1 MDYGFLM
8 HPMLNF
14 FMRILHILSQM
25 PDFTG
30 SGKTVQAI
38 IRQSCARG
46 HENFLVA
53 GIQDDFKLDPSLL
66 PPEHTEFVR
75 FNHGHLDFRL
85 PGMSDVM
92 PYPSTVFSSM
102 NKDQIGRYETAFRQV
117 LQRAREKFRPDLIH
131 THHLWIVSKTARHIF
146 QDLPMVT
153 SCHGTGLRQYF
164 LCPGMDL
171 DLENA
176 MADIDAVLCL
186 SRHQRQQIIDI
197 HKINPEKLH
206 VVGAGFEKKLFYG
219 EPKPE
224 KGPVQIVYAGK
235 LSRAKGVPWLLA
247 ALKNMT
253 GPDYCLHLAGGGTG
267 QEKQECLALAADLGG
282 RVEVHGSLSHE
293 SLARLMRRSHLFVLP
308 SFFEGLPL
316 VLMEALSSGCRI
328 LTTALPGTREIF
340 EETRSGMV
348 DFLELPALETV
359 DTPFQK
365 DLPALEQA
373 LAHALEISITK
384 ADQNRQP
391 DFAQLNRLS
400 STYTWENVF
409 SRMEAIYKKVCRAR

>member
-1 MDYGFLM
+1 
-8 HPMLNF
+8 
-14 FMRILHILSQM
+14 MRILHILSQT

-38 IRQSCARG
+38 IRQSCAKG
-46 HENFLVA
+46 HQNFLVA
-53 GIQDDFKLDPSLL
+53 GIQDDFKLNPSLL

-102 NKDQIGRYETAFRQV
+102 NNDQICRYETAFRQV
-117 LQRAREKFRPDLIH
+117 LQKAREKFRPDLIH
-131 THHLWIVSKTARHIF
+131 THHLWIVSKTARQIF

-153 SCHGTGLRQYF
+153 SCHGTCLRQYF
-164 LCPGMDL
+164 LCPGLGL
-171 DLENA
+171 DVKNT
-176 MADIDAVLCL
+176 MAKIDAVLCL
-186 SRHQRQQIIDI
+186 SRHQKQQIQDI
-197 HKINPEKLH
+197 HKIAPEKLH
-206 VVGAGFEKKLFYG
+206 VVGAGFEKKTFYC

-247 ALKNMT
+247 ALKKVT
-253 GPDYCLHLAGGGTG
+253 APDYCLHLAGAGSGE
-267 QEKQECLALAADLGG
+267 EKQECLALAADLDSW
-282 RVEVHGSLSHE
+282 VKVHGPLSHE
-293 SLARLMRRSHLFVLP
+293 SLARLVRKAHLFVLP

-348 DFLELPALETV
+348 DLLELPALETV

-365 DLPALEQA
+365 DIPALEQT
-373 LAHALEISITK
+373 LAHALEINITK

-391 DFAQLNRLS
+391 DLSQVNRLTA
-400 STYTWENVF
+400 TYTWEGVF
-409 SRMEAIYKKVCRAR
+409 SKMEGIYKKICGSGS

>member
-1 MDYGFLM
+1 
-8 HPMLNF
+8 
-14 FMRILHILSQM
+14 MRILHILSQM

-38 IRQSCARG
+38 IRQACARG

-53 GIQDDFKLDPSLL
+53 GIQGNFKLDPSLL
-66 PPEHTEFVR
+66 PPDHTEFVR
-75 FNHGHLDFRL
+75 FNHGRLDFSL

-92 PYPSTVFSSM
+92 PYPSTIFSSM
-102 NKDQIGRYETAFRQV
+102 NKDQICRYETAFRKA

-131 THHLWIVSKTARHIF
+131 THHLWIVSKTARQIF

-153 SCHGTGLRQYF
+153 SCHGTCLRQYF
-164 LCPGMDL
+164 LCPGLDL
-171 DLENA
+171 DIENA
-176 MADIDAVLCL
+176 MADIDAVFCL
-186 SRHQRQQIIDI
+186 SRHQKQQIQEIHRIDP
-197 HKINPEKLH
+197 KKLH
-206 VVGAGFEKKLFYG
+206 VVGAGFEKKLFYY

-224 KGPVQIVYAGK
+224 KGPVEIVYAGK

-247 ALKNMT
+247 ALKKVT
-253 GPDYCLHLAGGGTG
+253 GPDYCLHLAGAGTG
-267 QEKQECLALAADLGG
+267 QEKQECLALAADLDD
-282 RVEVHGSLSHE
+282 RINVHGPLPHE
-293 SLARLMRRSHLFVLP
+293 SLARLMRRAHLFVLP

-340 EETRSGMV
+340 EGPRAGMV
-348 DFLELPALETV
+348 DFLELPTLETV

-365 DLPALEQA
+365 DMPALEQA

-391 DFAQLNRLS
+391 DLAQVNAL
-400 STYTWENVF
+400 TCAYTWESVF
-409 SRMEAIYKKVCRAR
+409 SKMEDVYKKVCSSR

>member
-1 MDYGFLM
+1 
-8 HPMLNF
+8 
-14 FMRILHILSQM
+14 MRILNILSQM

-38 IRQSCARG
+38 MRQSCARG

-53 GIQDDFKLDPSLL
+53 GIQDDFKLDPALL
-66 PPEHTEFVR
+66 PPDHTEFVR
-75 FNHGHLDFRL
+75 FNHGDLDFRL

-102 NKDQIGRYETAFRQV
+102 TKDQIGRYDAAFRHV
-117 LQRAREKFRPDLIH
+117 LQKARKKFRPDLIH
-131 THHLWIVSKTARHIF
+131 THHLWIVSKIARHTF

-153 SCHGTGLRQYF
+153 SCHGTCLRQHV
-164 LCPGMDL
+164 LCTELNL
-171 DLENA
+171 DIGNA

-186 SRHQRQQIIDI
+186 SRHQKQQIIDI
-197 HKINPEKLH
+197 HKIDPEKLH
-206 VVGAGFEKKLFYG
+206 VVGAGFEKKLFYC

-235 LSRAKGVPWLLA
+235 LSRAKGVPWLLT
-247 ALKNMT
+247 ALKKVT
-253 GPDYCLHLAGGGTG
+253 GPNFCLHLAGAGTG
-267 QEKQECLALAADLGG
+267 REKQECLALAAELGS
-282 RVEVHGSLSHE
+282 RVKVHGPLSHE

-340 EETRSGMV
+340 EETKSGMV
-348 DFLELPALETV
+348 DLLELPTLKTV
-359 DTPFQK
+359 DTPFPK
-365 DLPALEQA
+365 DMPALKKA

-391 DFAQLNRLS
+391 DLAQVNKLAS
-400 STYTWENVF
+400 AYTWEGVF
-409 SRMEAIYKKVCRAR
+409 SKMEEIYKKVCDGVL

>member
-1 MDYGFLM
+1 MK
-8 HPMLNF
+8 
-14 FMRILHILSQM
+14 ILHILSQM

-38 IRQSCARG
+38 IRQSSARG

-53 GIQDDFKLDPSLL
+53 GIQDNFKLDPSLL
-66 PPEHTEFVR
+66 PPDHIEFVR
-75 FNHGHLDFRL
+75 FNHGWLDFRL

-102 NKDQIGRYETAFRQV
+102 NKDQLCRYETAFRQA
-117 LQRAREKFRPDLIH
+117 LQRAQKKFCPDLIH
-131 THHLWIVSKTARHIF
+131 THHLWIVSKTARQIF
-146 QDLPMVT
+146 HDLPMVT
-153 SCHGTGLRQYF
+153 SCHGTCLRQHV
-164 LCPGMDL
+164 LCAGLNLAIED
-171 DLENA
+171 A

-186 SRHQRQQIIDI
+186 SRHQRQQIMDI
-197 HKINPEKLH
+197 HRIDPEKLH
-206 VVGAGFEKKLFYG
+206 VVGAGFEKELFYF

-247 ALKNMT
+247 ALKKVT
-253 GPDYCLHLAGGGTG
+253 GPDYCLHLAGAGTG
-267 QEKQECLALAADLGG
+267 REKEECLALAPDLGG
-282 RVEVHGSLSHE
+282 RVTVHGPLSHE
-293 SLARLMRRSHLFVLP
+293 SLARLLRGAHLFVLP

-348 DFLELPALETV
+348 NLLELPALETV

-365 DLPALEQA
+365 DMPALEQA
-373 LAHALEISITK
+373 LAHALKISITK

-391 DFAQLNRLS
+391 DLDQVNRI
-400 STYTWENVF
+400 TCAYTWEGIF
-409 SRMEAIYKKVCRAR
+409 SKMEEIYKKVAVL

>member
-1 MDYGFLM
+1 
-8 HPMLNF
+8 
-14 FMRILHILSQM
+14 MRILHILSQM

-38 IRQSCARG
+38 IRQSFAGG

-53 GIQDDFKLDPSLL
+53 GIQDDFTIDPAVL
-66 PPEHTEFVR
+66 PLAHTEFVR
-75 FNHGHLDFRL
+75 FNHGPLDFML

-102 NKDQIGRYETAFRQV
+102 NKDQMNRYETAFTQA
-117 LQRAREKFRPDLIH
+117 LQRAKKKFQPDLIH
-131 THHLWIVSKTARHIF
+131 THHLWIVSKIARKIF

-153 SCHGTGLRQYF
+153 SCHGTCLRQHY
-164 LCPGMDL
+164 LCSGLDL
-171 DLENA
+171 DIENA

-186 SRHQRQQIIDI
+186 SRHQKQQIIDI
-197 HKINPEKLH
+197 HSINPQKLH
-206 VVGAGFEKKLFYG
+206 VVGAGFEKDLFYC
-219 EPKPE
+219 ESKPE

-235 LSRAKGVPWLLA
+235 LSRAKGVPWFLR
-247 ALKNMT
+247 ALKQVT
-253 GPDYCLHLAGGGTG
+253 GPDYCLHLAGAGTG
-267 QEKQECLALAADLGG
+267 QEKQECLALASDMGD
-282 RVEVHGSLSHE
+282 RIKVHGSLSHE
-293 SLARLMRRSHLFVLP
+293 RLARLMRQAHLFVLP

-340 EETRSGMV
+340 EETRSDMI
-348 DFLELPALETV
+348 DLIDLPTLETV

-365 DLPALEQA
+365 DMPALERA
-373 LAHALEISITK
+373 LAHALGISIAK

-391 DFAQLNRLS
+391 DLGQIHRL
-400 STYTWENVF
+400 TCAYTWEGVF
-409 SRMEAIYKKVCRAR
+409 SKMETIYKKVSRSNA

>member
-1 MDYGFLM
+1 
-8 HPMLNF
+8 
-14 FMRILHILSQM
+14 MRILHILSQM

-38 IRQSCARG
+38 IRQSFAGG

-53 GIQDDFKLDPSLL
+53 GIQDDFTLDASVL
-66 PPEHTEFVR
+66 PQNHTEFVR
-75 FNHGHLDFRL
+75 FNHGPLDFRL

-102 NKDQIGRYETAFRQV
+102 SKDQISRYETAFTQA
-117 LQRAREKFRPDLIH
+117 LQRAKTKFRPDLIH
-131 THHLWIVSKTARHIF
+131 THHLWIVSKIARKIF

-153 SCHGTGLRQYF
+153 SCHGTCLRQHY
-164 LCPGMDL
+164 LCSGLDL
-171 DLENA
+171 DIENA
-176 MADIDAVLCL
+176 MADINAVLCL
-186 SRHQRQQIIDI
+186 SRHQKQQIIDVHCI
-197 HKINPEKLH
+197 DSKKLH
-206 VVGAGFEKKLFYG
+206 VVGAGFEKDLFYCEG
-219 EPKPE
+219 KPE

-247 ALKNMT
+247 ALKKVT
-253 GPDYCLHLAGGGTG
+253 GPDYCLHLAGAGTG
-267 QEKQECLALAADLGG
+267 QEKQECLALAEDMGN
-282 RVEVHGSLSHE
+282 RIKVHGSLSHE
-293 SLARLMRRSHLFVLP
+293 RLARLMRQAHLFVLP

-340 EETRSGMV
+340 EETRSDMI
-348 DFLELPALETV
+348 DLIDLPTLETV

-365 DLPALEQA
+365 DMPALERA
-373 LAHALEISITK
+373 LAHALGISIAK

-391 DFAQLNRLS
+391 DLDQVHRL
-400 STYTWENVF
+400 TGAYTWEGVF
-409 SRMEAIYKKVCRAR
+409 SKMETIYKKVSRSNA